1 MYPLFDGLTC
11 FALMSKMSA
20 RMVCEIMKLEIQMIL
35 LRKTDVVSLCRW

>member
-1 MYPLFDGLTC
+1 MYTLFDGLTC
-11 FALMSKMSA
+11 FALMNKMST